1 MTRSKAWIR
10 VLGYGPNMK
19 KLEEEFNRIKVNNFS
34 LNFTYPTEEERN
46 KMKLVNRDMSQAERK
61 NKEKKRKDLRK
72 AINIDDE
79 VLKELVAE
87 LSEEDK
93 EKLKKSL
100 E

>member
-1 MTRSKAWIR
+1 
-10 VLGYGPNMK
+10 
-19 KLEEEFNRIKVNNFS
+19 
-34 LNFTYPTEEERN
+34 
-46 KMKLVNRDMSQAERK
+46 MKLVNRDMSQAERK